1 MGGAGKG
8 GFTGDSFKKRE
19 KGEERRFEMEQDIRF
34 KAESRRNRMLGRWLA
49 KEFRMTGE
57 AAEAYAKDVVHADL
71 HKPGAD
77 DVVAKVMADIKAHH
91 VKITEKQVR
100 AELDRLYAVAY
111 QEIVAEFK
119 SGA

>member
-1 MGGAGKG
+1 MSDAGKRD
-8 GFTGDSFKKRE
+8 FTGDSFKKRE

-49 KEFRMTGE
+49 EEFGMTGA

-77 DVVAKVMADIKAHH
+77 DVVAKAMADIKAHH
-91 VKITEKQVR
+91 VDITEKQVR
-100 AELDRLYAVAY
+100 KELDRLYAIAY
-111 QEIVAEFK
+111 DEIVREMK
-119 SGA
+119 

>member
-8 GFTGDSFKKRE
+8 GFTGNSFKKRE

-49 KEFRMTGE
+49 GKFGMTGDK
-57 AAEAYAKDVVHADL
+57 AEAYAKEVVHADL

-91 VKITEKQVR
+91 VHITEKQVR
-100 AELDRLYAVAY
+100 AELERLYAVAH
-111 QEIVAEFK
+111 QEVVAEFK
-119 SGA
+119 SGS

>member
-1 MGGAGKG
+1 MRRAGKS
-8 GFTGDSFKKRE
+8 GFTGDTFKQRE
-19 KGEERRFEMEQDIRF
+19 KGEERRYEMEQDVRF
-34 KAESRRNRMLGRWLA
+34 RAESRRSRMLGRWLA
-49 KEFRMTGE
+49 KKFGMTGE

-100 AELDRLYAVAY
+100 KELERLYAVAH

-119 SGA
+119 SGS

>member
-8 GFTGDSFKKRE
+8 GFSGNSFKKRE

-34 KAESRRNRMLGRWLA
+34 KAESRRDRMLGRWLA
-49 KEFRMTGE
+49 GKFGMTGE
-57 AAEAYAKDVVHADL
+57 AAEAYAKDVVHSDL

-91 VKITEKQVR
+91 VNVTEKQVR
-100 AELDRLYAVAY
+100 KELERLYAVAH

-119 SGA
+119 S